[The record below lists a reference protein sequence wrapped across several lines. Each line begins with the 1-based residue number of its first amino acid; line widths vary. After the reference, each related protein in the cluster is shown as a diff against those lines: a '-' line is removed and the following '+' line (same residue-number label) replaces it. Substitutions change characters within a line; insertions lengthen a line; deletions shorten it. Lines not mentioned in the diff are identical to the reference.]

1 MTVYVDPL
9 QDYGWIVLGQRTRS
23 CHMFSDAVDLT
34 ELHDLAGK
42 IGMRLAWFQ
51 DKVTAPHYDLRRDHR
66 DAAVRVGAVTVDRR
80 TAARIWRARRERLR
94 DAGER

>member
-51 DKVTAPHYDLRRDHR
+51 DKVTAPHYDLRPDHR